1 MKVSMLRNGKLPGFF
16 DLYFNMLYLYTT
28 EFHHK
33 FLPGYFLSLISLLP
47 PELQNKVYGYRR
59 WEDAYSSLL
68 GKHLLRIGLKA
79 MQLSCDLSR
88 LHYSINHKPLLKNG
102 PYFNIS
108 HSGNRVVCLVCGD
121 TRVGVDIEKINGIAI
136 EDFQTQFSSYEW
148 FAIQSSSTP
157 LKTFYQ
163 YWTAK
168 ESIIKGEGRGLQI
181 PLLQLDVSQG
191 GAVMLDGKYWQLL
204 NYSNFEGYACHLAF
218 ELRSSGKSNSGVPPD
233 SFLDIPEI
241 KFHEIEPGD
250 ILQASR

>member
-1 MKVSMLRNGKLPGFF
+1 MF
-16 DLYFNMLYLYTT
+16 YLYTT

-33 FLPGYFLSLISLLP
+33 FLPDDFLSLVSLLP
-47 PELQNKVYGYRR
+47 LELQNKVYGYRR

-88 LHYSINHKPLLKNG
+88 LDYTINNKPLLKNG

-108 HSGNRVVCLVCGD
+108 HSGNRVVCLVCRD
-121 TRVGVDIEKINGIAI
+121 TEVGVDVEKISDITI

-148 FAIQSSSTP
+148 FAIQSSSSP

-168 ESIIKGEGRGLQI
+168 ESIIKADGRGLQI
-181 PLLQLDVSQG
+181 PLYTLQVTTGTCFS
-191 GAVMLDGKYWQLL
+191 KRI
-204 NYSNFEGYACHLAF
+204 NFF
-218 ELRSSGKSNSGVPPD
+218 KIS
-233 SFLDIPEI
+233 
-241 KFHEIEPGD
+241 
-250 ILQASR
+250 